1 MKVKKNKKM
10 RFSSKSRYFL
20 TLAVLAG
27 FVGNPLLQGTTVLA
41 ESFSPD
47 TSLVTGD
54 ETQLPDVLNPE
65 IPEVLEDQSE
75 RQAIQTDEEKTNDF
89 DAIENTSPVSSEVR
103 TEEIALETEKGDS
116 ELSSTEVVPTQAMTV
131 WGNVSAEW
139 DSDTRTLTLIEGSI
153 TNSDFFAQTADN
165 QRLRNAIEHIV
176 FEAEITVGGNRSLN
190 RLFLQMRNL
199 TSIENFE
206 HLNTEGVTNMAQ
218 MFASTGLTRVD
229 LSSLDTSAVTTM
241 EHMFSGAISL
251 LSLDVSGFVTDNVTN
266 MEDMFSYTHNLSE
279 IKGLNAFNTSAVT
292 TMYGMFWH
300 AEALTSLD
308 LSAFDTS
315 VVEDMSWMFAN
326 THALT
331 ELDISSF
338 NTAAVTDMQ
347 AMFLRAANLT
357 DLDLS
362 FFDTGAVRDMSM
374 MFADTHRLSSLDI
387 SSFVTSSV
395 TTMFAMFTRAS
406 ALIKLDLSSFN
417 TRAVTDMNQMF
428 LGASMLTELDLSSF
442 ETPALTQAAIMF
454 QNASALRKL
463 DLSSFDTRNVAPNN
477 RNNFLAGLN
486 ALVELRLGENTN
498 IGNSALPD
506 ETTTPGFLNS
516 WKRETQRGPADWLSS
531 QDLMTLSGTAGE
543 ATGTW
548 RRVPYQTNVQVK
560 DSSIFIGEDWQP
572 EDNFVS
578 ATDSYG
584 ETVSFDR
591 ITVEG
596 TVDTDTA
603 GTYKVTYSYDGVSAT
618 AEITVKES
626 QTSVNVKNSA
636 LFVGENWTAQDN
648 FVSATDRYGET
659 VPFNRITVEG
669 TVDTDT
675 AGTYKVTYTYD
686 GVEATAE
693 ITVKESQTSVQVKDS
708 SLFVGEA
715 WTAQDNFVSATD
727 RYGEIV
733 PFDRITVEET
743 VDTDTAGTYKVTYT
757 YDGVEATAEIT
768 VKARGGNGNGATNG
782 GESNNGGTESNNGD
796 GTNGNGT
803 SGEDDDR
810 KEEPNHSD
818 NKEDEHKQTSTDN
831 LPRTGEIGGLFGALG
846 LANLMHALTLWLKR
860 RKLK

>member
-229 LSSLDTSAVTTM
+229 LSSLDTNAVTTM

-733 PFDRITVEET
+733 PFDRITVEGT

-846 LANLMHALTLWLKR
+846 LANLMLALTLWLKR